1 MVGVT
6 YAACAVAMTANIKK
20 RTPLTFATKLEVIRH
35 VENGAKKTIIAEAFS
50 EDSMC
55 IGDFVGGN
63 TTGTTAELMDAE
75 IIAEVTGEQPNE
87 EAAEHDPTSTDLTPL
102 LTSSEAVAALALVC
116 RYCSAIEGAGLA
128 LRDYGEEAVVWHA
141 VANKKQAMLLEFL
154 NLNESIVCLTLEVSI
169 PSSVSDLF
177 MNLHRTVTHLL
188 RRFSLC

>member
-1 MVGVT
+1 M
-6 YAACAVAMTANIKK
+6 
-20 RTPLTFATKLEVIRH
+20 
-35 VENGAKKTIIAEAFS
+35 
-50 EDSMC
+50 DSMC

-75 IIAEVTGEQPNE
+75 VIAEVTGEQPNE

-116 RYCSAIEGAGLA
+116 CYCSAIEGAGLA
-128 LRDYGEEAVVWHA
+128 LRDYGEEAVVRHA